1 MKNNRIIICLCLIIL
16 NILSILSIYS
26 SLHQAQE
33 FKNKEL
39 LYKQIVWITLGWII
53 LFVFSFI
60 NYRIYFDFSYF
71 LYGINIFL
79 LLILEIFGKEIMGAK
94 RWLTLGVINFQPSEI
109 SKLALLIL
117 LSRIFSSLDT
127 QKIFLKKIIFPL
139 ILVGINFFLI
149 FHQPDLG
156 TALICLFLFFF
167 IGFSSRLKKVY
178 LIIPLV
184 SGILLSPLAWH
195 FLKDYQ
201 KKRLLVFLNPNMEP
215 QGAGYTIIQS
225 KIAIGS
231 GRFFGKGFLS
241 GTQNQFNFLPERH
254 TDFIFTVIAEEEGFL
269 GSLFLIF
276 IYYLLLKNILAIAQK
291 AKDEFGLLLGKAIT
305 GLFFFQI
312 FVNLGMCIGIL
323 PVVGI
328 PLLFLSYGGTNLI
341 MNFLMLGI
349 IFNIEREND

>member
-39 LYKQIVWITLGWII
+39 LYKQI
-53 LFVFSFI
+53 
-60 NYRIYFDFSYF
+60 
-71 LYGINIFL
+71 
-79 LLILEIFGKEIMGAK
+79 
-94 RWLTLGVINFQPSEI
+94 
-109 SKLALLIL
+109 LALLIL

-167 IGFSSRLKKVY
+167 VGFSSRLKKVY

-231 GRFFGKGFLS
+231 GRFFG
-241 GTQNQFNFLPERH
+241 
-254 TDFIFTVIAEEEGFL
+254 
-269 GSLFLIF
+269 
-276 IYYLLLKNILAIAQK
+276 
-291 AKDEFGLLLGKAIT
+291 
-305 GLFFFQI
+305 
-312 FVNLGMCIGIL
+312 
-323 PVVGI
+323 
-328 PLLFLSYGGTNLI
+328 
-341 MNFLMLGI
+341 
-349 IFNIEREND
+349 